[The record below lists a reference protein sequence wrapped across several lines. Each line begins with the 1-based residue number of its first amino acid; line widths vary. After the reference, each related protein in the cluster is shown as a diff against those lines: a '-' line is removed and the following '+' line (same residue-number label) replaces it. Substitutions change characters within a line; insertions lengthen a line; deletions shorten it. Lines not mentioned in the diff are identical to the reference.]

1 MFAMKLCHDGLQNNH
16 LHTKHT
22 NTDLKYQKIQKNI
35 VKGSFILSQIADK
48 LIMVRPN
55 KHMNRRY
62 MRQVIVPLIQMC
74 TGGLIFLVHSNILLN
89 QIRMNDTA

>member
-1 MFAMKLCHDGLQNNH
+1 MFATKLCHDELQNNH

-22 NTDLKYQKIQKNI
+22 NTDLKNQKIQKII
-35 VKGSFILSQIADK
+35 VKGSFTLSQIADK

-74 TGGLIFLVHSNILLN
+74 TGGLIFLVHGNSLLN
-89 QIRMNDTA
+89 

>member
-1 MFAMKLCHDGLQNNH
+1 M
-16 LHTKHT
+16 
-22 NTDLKYQKIQKNI
+22 
-35 VKGSFILSQIADK
+35 LSQIADK

-74 TGGLIFLVHSNILLN
+74 TGGLIFLVHGNSLLN
-89 QIRMNDTA
+89 